1 MSEEGRTTAALGSE
15 FTHGADSGSQVPQID
30 VLSTYPGRGDL
41 ERGIGVQGVSPLTTH
56 PVLSIRLSIRFW
68 FPLLV
73 LSAWL
78 PSMVVHAQGLQGRVL
93 DAETRQGLPG
103 ATVLLIQGGERMAGQ
118 ITDGAGVFVFGDVL
132 PGQYVLEAS
141 FVGYEITR
149 DTLSVPLDGLL
160 EFILEPT
167 QTMLEELVVESQRVN
182 QERYAAGLET
192 IRPSDLARVPM
203 PDVTYDLAGYLLT
216 LPGIVST
223 GDRGGQLFV
232 RGGTPTQNL
241 VLLDGMRIFQ
251 PFHVVGFYS
260 AFPADIIAT
269 TDVYAGGFNA
279 RYGGRISSVIDIKTR
294 NGSKDRVTGSASVAP
309 FVSGLRVEVPILKDE
324 ASLILSARES
334 IIDRIAPEV
343 LGEELPFRFGD
354 RFAKFHAF
362 LNQTSSVTLT
372 ALRTSD
378 TGNLRSGDPSD
389 PSVDIRRSTWKNE
402 AYGARYLYIPEEAA
416 VMSEFSVYY
425 SSLESRYRQT
435 ADDVRNAD
443 VSEFS
448 LNIGFTYLLGANQIN
463 FGIFGNT
470 NFFDFSF
477 GRGRSDINTGVSS
490 GGAFFEGR
498 VVPNEYIQIEP
509 GVRIEAFSRGLRR
522 TIAPRLRLQWLP
534 SGGGSRNRLSFAW
547 GRYHQQIV
555 GLNNEQD
562 VSDVFTVWTASPR
575 GTPVPRA
582 VHYIAGWQT
591 RPIRWLELSVEGYR
605 KELTDLSFPAFA
617 DEVGVVA
624 EFSQV
629 NGRAEGIDL
638 KAEIVSRN
646 VYFSATYGRAKVNY
660 VRPPQLSRAIF
671 LAGTGRSVELPR
683 LEFNPPHDRRHQ
695 VGATLRVTTG
705 AWSVGA
711 RWQFGSGLPFTQVN
725 GYYTGLDVDD
735 FSSMDFLTD
744 EGSTLVSRSQPY
756 GGRMPT
762 YHRLDISVEH
772 KMPFSRADLTLQA
785 GVINAY
791 DRANIFEYNIF
802 TGNRVDQLPLIP
814 SLGVRVDMR

>member
-1 MSEEGRTTAALGSE
+1 MLDTE
-15 FTHGADSGSQVPQID
+15 SG
-30 VLSTYPGRGDL
+30 
-41 ERGIGVQGVSPLTTH
+41 E
-56 PVLSIRLSIRFW
+56 
-68 FPLLV
+68 
-73 LSAWL
+73 
-78 PSMVVHAQGLQGRVL
+78 
-93 DAETRQGLPG
+93 GLPG
-103 ATVLLIQGGERMAGQ
+103 ATVLLLQSGERVAAEIADGSGAFAFEDIKAGEYQ
-118 ITDGAGVFVFGDVL
+118 I
-132 PGQYVLEAS
+132 EAS
-141 FVGYEITR
+141 FVGYELGRVTFLVPADEPLTISLNPTR
-149 DTLSVPLDGLL
+149 TL
-160 EFILEPT
+160 
-167 QTMLEELVVESQRVN
+167 LEELVVESQRGN

-216 LPGIVST
+216 LPGVVST

-279 RYGGRISSVIDIKTR
+279 RYGGRISSVIDIQTR
-294 NGSKDRVTGSASVAP
+294 NGNKERVTGSASLAP
-309 FVSGLRVEVPILKDE
+309 FVSGVRVEVPVRKNE

-334 IIDRIAPEV
+334 IIDRIAPNI

-362 LNQTSSVTLT
+362 LNQTSSLTLT

-378 TGNLRSGDPSD
+378 TGNLQSGDGSD
-389 PSVDIRRSTWKNE
+389 VAGDLRRSTWKNE
-402 AYGARYLYIPEEAA
+402 AYGGRYVYIPQEAA
-416 VMSEFSVYY
+416 VMSELSVYY
-425 SSLESRYRQT
+425 SSLKSRYRQT
-435 ADDVRNAD
+435 AEDVRDAE
-443 VSEFS
+443 VSELS

-463 FGIFGNT
+463 FGIFGTT

-477 GRGRSDINTGVSS
+477 SRGRSDIDTGVSS
-490 GGAFFEGR
+490 GGAFFESR
-498 VVPNEYIQIEP
+498 IVPNEYLQLEP

-522 TIAPRLRLQWLP
+522 TIAPRLRLLFLP
-534 SGGGSRNRLSFAW
+534 RGTGSRHRFSLAW

-582 VHYIAGWQT
+582 VHYIAGWQM
-591 RPIRWLELSVEGYR
+591 RPISWLELSIEGYR
-605 KELTDLSFPAFA
+605 KDLSDLSFPAFS
-617 DEVGVVA
+617 DEVGVLA

-629 NGRAEGIDL
+629 NGRAEGVDL
-638 KAEIVSRN
+638 KAEVSTRH
-646 VYFSATYGRAKVNY
+646 VFFSATYGHAEVNY
-660 VRPPQLSRAIF
+660 VRPPQLSRSVF
-671 LAGTGRSVELPR
+671 LAGRGQSVQLPR

-695 VGATLRVTTG
+695 LGATLRLTAG
-705 AWSVGA
+705 AWSLGA
-711 RWQFGSGLPFTQVN
+711 RWQFGSGLPFTQVD
-725 GYYTGLDVDD
+725 GYYTGVDIG
-735 FSSMDFLTD
+735 SPASTDFLTD
-744 EGSTLVSRSQPY
+744 AGTTLVSRADPY

-762 YHRLDISVEH
+762 YHRLDVSLEH
-772 KMPFSRADLTLQA
+772 KMPLRQADLTLQA

-802 TGNRVDQLPLIP
+802 TGSRVDQLPLIP

>member
-1 MSEEGRTTAALGSE
+1 MGWFPVLNSPTLSCFPSTQKGSDPE
-15 FTHGADSGSQVPQID
+15 C
-30 VLSTYPGRGDL
+30 
-41 ERGIGVQGVSPLTTH
+41 GIGVQAFSPSTTH
-56 PVLSIRLSIRFW
+56 PVLSIRLSIRTW
-68 FPLLV
+68 IPLLV
-73 LSAWL
+73 LSAL
-78 PSMVVHAQGLQGRVL
+78 VPSTLVHAQALQGRVL
-93 DAETRQGLPG
+93 DAETREGLPG
-103 ATVLLIQGGERMAGQ
+103 ATVLLVQDGKRIAGQ
-118 ITDGAGVFVFGDVL
+118 ISDGAGVFVFSDIL
-132 PGQYVLEAS
+132 TGQYVVEAS
-141 FVGYEITR
+141 FVGYEVTR
-149 DTLSVPLDGLL
+149 DTLHVPVDGSLDIL
-160 EFILEPT
+160 LEPT
-167 QTMLEELVVESQRVN
+167 QTLLDELVVESQRVN
-182 QERYAAGLET
+182 QDRFAAGLET

-216 LPGIVST
+216 LPGVVAT

-232 RGGTPTQNL
+232 RGGTPTENL

-260 AFPADIIAT
+260 AFPADSIAT

-294 NGSKDRVTGSASVAP
+294 NGSKERVTGSASVAP
-309 FVSGLRVEVPILKDE
+309 FVNGLRVEVPVLKNE

-334 IIDRIAPEV
+334 IIDRIAPEL

-378 TGNLRSGDPSD
+378 TGNLRSGDASD
-389 PSVDIRRSTWKNE
+389 PSADIRRSTWKNE
-402 AYGARYLYIPEEAA
+402 AYGARYIYIPEDAA

-435 ADDVRNAD
+435 AEDVRNAE
-443 VSEFS
+443 VSEMA

-463 FGIFGNT
+463 FGIYGNT
-470 NFFDFSF
+470 NFFDYNFS
-477 GRGRSDINTGVSS
+477 RGRSNVNTGVSS

-498 VVPNEYIQIEP
+498 FIPNEYFQFEP
-509 GVRIEAFSRGLRR
+509 GVRIESFSRGLRR
-522 TIAPRLRLQWLP
+522 TIAPRFRMQVLP
-534 SGGGSRNRLSFAW
+534 SGRGSRHRFSLAW

-555 GLNNEQD
+555 GLSNEQD

-591 RPIRWLELSVEGYR
+591 RPVRWLELSVEGYR
-605 KELTDLSFPAFA
+605 KELSDLSFPAFSE
-617 DEVGVVA
+617 EVGVVA

-629 NGRAEGIDL
+629 NGRAQGVDL
-638 KAEIVSRN
+638 KAEVTSRH
-646 VYFSATYGRAKVNY
+646 VYFSATYGHAEVNY

-671 LAGTGRSVELPR
+671 LSGTGRSVELPR

-695 VGATLRVTTG
+695 VGATLRVTAG
-705 AWSVGA
+705 AWSVGG

-725 GYYTGLDVDD
+725 GYYTGVEVTEPTS
-735 FSSMDFLTD
+735 FDFLTD
-744 EGSTLVSRSQPY
+744 VGPTLVSRSQTY

-762 YHRLDISVEH
+762 YHRLDISIEH
-772 KMPFSRADLTLQA
+772 KMLLSQADLTLQA